1 MNKKAL
7 IIIDVQND
15 CCPGGTLA
23 VSDGDKII
31 PAINKISNKFDKV
44 IATQDWHPKGH
55 ISFASTHNK
64 EPYQAIETKNGTQ
77 VLWPDHCVQ
86 DTPGAGFHKEL
97 ILKHVDLIIRKG
109 TDPGL
114 DSYSALL
121 ENDKQTETGL
131 QHYLKGLNINE
142 VFLCGLATDYCV
154 YFSAVDVKNAGF
166 NATVILDACRGV
178 DVPEGNIQKAIDDMK
193 NKNIGIINHDEL

>member
-1 MNKKAL
+1 M
-7 IIIDVQND
+7 
-15 CCPGGTLA
+15 
-23 VSDGDKII
+23 SDGDKII

-64 EPYQAIETKNGTQ
+64 EPYQTIETKNGTQ
-77 VLWPDHCVQ
+77 VLWQDHCVQ
-86 DTPGAGFHKEL
+86 GTSGADFHKEL
-97 ILKHVDLIIRKG
+97 ILEHVDLIIRKG

-166 NATVILDACRGV
+166 NTTVILNACRGV

-193 NKNIGIINHDEL
+193 SKSIRIISHDEL